1 MLMVSVLNIAWKFSQ
16 NSKYKIEKLFK
27 KSLLKGK
34 PNRWFKKATPTYH
47 GWNEVE
53 QTSDNSSDKEIYF

>member
-1 MLMVSVLNIAWKFSQ
+1 MATLSANQTADL
-16 NSKYKIEKLFK
+16 
-27 KSLLKGK
+27 
-34 PNRWFKKATPTYH
+34 KKATPTYH